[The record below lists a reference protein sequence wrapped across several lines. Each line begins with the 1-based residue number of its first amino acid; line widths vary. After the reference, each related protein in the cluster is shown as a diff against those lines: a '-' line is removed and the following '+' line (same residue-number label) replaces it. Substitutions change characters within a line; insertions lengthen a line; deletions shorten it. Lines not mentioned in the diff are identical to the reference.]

1 MSREMRDAVWKGCRE
16 QSAKKLVMLALAEFS
31 KPDGSDCFPSVQ
43 TLARMTNL
51 SRRQII
57 RISDELVISGA
68 LVVEKN
74 AGPHGTNRY
83 WIAVDVL
90 EPVTRASPPKRA
102 RPVTPTSPQWGVTDV
117 TPISDT
123 AVTHAGLLPVTP
135 RALSS
140 DTHVTSTGDIA
151 MSPEPVLNRHEPLVN
166 TPAQAR
172 ALWPKRMNAKRA
184 KSTEKTALP
193 EYFSVSLAVS
203 KWNDAKGYPP
213 AHLAQHLEFFVGYAL
228 ANGKRYA
235 DWDQA
240 FKNAIRDDWSKVRA
254 NAGMLGGFISSG
266 AYAEMKRM
274 LDGPDTIDMSADES

>member
-1 MSREMRDAVWKGCRE
+1 MSREMRDAVWKECRE

-57 RISDELVISGA
+57 RISDELVICGA

-83 WIAVDVL
+83 WIAVDAL

-123 AVTHAGLLPVTP
+123 
-135 RALSS
+135 
-140 DTHVTSTGDIA
+140 
-151 MSPEPVLNRHEPLVN
+151 PL
-166 TPAQAR
+166 
-172 ALWPKRMNAKRA
+172 
-184 KSTEKTALP
+184 
-193 EYFSVSLAVS
+193 
-203 KWNDAKGYPP
+203 G
-213 AHLAQHLEFFVGYAL
+213 
-228 ANGKRYA
+228 
-235 DWDQA
+235 
-240 FKNAIRDDWSKVRA
+240 
-254 NAGMLGGFISSG
+254 
-266 AYAEMKRM
+266 
-274 LDGPDTIDMSADES
+274 